1 MLIDI
6 NNSNTCGQCLCE
18 TCRFAIPKKVKSK
31 HTEVWYTCPKWGTN
45 VQHVRVCKY
54 YEQEI
59 IQNVDI
65 TKEV

>member
-18 TCRFAIPKKVKSK
+18 TCRFAIPKKVKAK
-31 HTEVWYTCPKWGTN
+31 YTEIFYTCPKWGTN
-45 VQHVRVCKY
+45 VQHVGVCKY